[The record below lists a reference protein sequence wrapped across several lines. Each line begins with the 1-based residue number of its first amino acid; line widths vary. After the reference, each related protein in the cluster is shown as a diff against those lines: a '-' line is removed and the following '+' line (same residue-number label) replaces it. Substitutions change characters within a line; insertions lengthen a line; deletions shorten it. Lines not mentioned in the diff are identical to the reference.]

1 MPPRP
6 PTLPGARVL
15 VWAGEGR
22 MCEGLLSVERAV
34 CTWGPSPW
42 GHPMLLLTLTLTLTL
57 PDPNPNPDLNPTLE
71 HYELRNEL
79 RYEKGIR
86 NEKRAS

>member
-1 MPPRP
+1 
-6 PTLPGARVL
+6 
-15 VWAGEGR
+15 

-57 PDPNPNPDLNPTLE
+57 TLPLILTLTLTLN
-71 HYELRNEL
+71 
-79 RYEKGIR
+79 
-86 NEKRAS
+86 